1 MLLPVILVHGN
12 ERKHIDRRLEETN
25 IFAPAVPMKAVF
37 GYSVRCVSLVCTLV
51 AGAALVSVTRYSV
64 GIIANKDSV
73 VVLFRLINHPV
84 LDKGIEHVAIKP
96 ALKHQ
101 VSEDSAHIAV
111 GLWQHKRLLWFPFY
125 RR

>member
-1 MLLPVILVHGN
+1 
-12 ERKHIDRRLEETN
+12 
-25 IFAPAVPMKAVF
+25 MKAVF
-37 GYSVRCVSLVCTLV
+37 GYSVRCVSLVCTLA

-64 GIIANKDSV
+64 GIIADKHSV

-84 LDKGIEHVAIKP
+84 VDKGIEHVAIKP

-111 GLWQHKRLLWFPFY
+111 GLREHKRLL
-125 RR
+125 

>member
-25 IFAPAVPMKAVF
+25 IFAPAVPVKAVF
-37 GYSVRCVSLVCTLV
+37 GCSVRCVSLVCAL
-51 AGAALVSVTRYSV
+51 AARAALVSVAWYSV
-64 GIIANKDSV
+64 GIIADKDSV
-73 VVLFRLINHPV
+73 VVPFRFIDHPV
-84 LDKGIEHVAIKP
+84 VDKRIEHVAVKP

-101 VSEDSAHIAV
+101 VSEDSAHIIV
-111 GLWQHKRLLWFPFY
+111 WLWQHKRLLWFPFQ

>member
-1 MLLPVILVHGN
+1 
-12 ERKHIDRRLEETN
+12 
-25 IFAPAVPMKAVF
+25 MKAVF
-37 GYSVRCVSLVCTLV
+37 GYSVRCVSLVCTLA

-84 LDKGIEHVAIKP
+84 VDKGIDYVAVDP

-101 VSEDSAHIAV
+101 VSEDSANITV
-111 GLWQHKRLLWFPFY
+111 GLWQHERLLWFPFHE
-125 RR
+125 R